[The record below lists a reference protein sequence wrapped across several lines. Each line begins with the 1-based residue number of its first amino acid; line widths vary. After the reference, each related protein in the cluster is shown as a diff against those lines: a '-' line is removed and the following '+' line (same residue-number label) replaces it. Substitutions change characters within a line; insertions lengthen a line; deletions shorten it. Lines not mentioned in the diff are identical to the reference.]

1 VPVLPRTAL
10 AALIAVAGFAL
21 GCGAGGEPAGNAGGA
36 PQTFTGPQR
45 AVTTEAPAT
54 RIVTDAH
61 GCGYGARWDAARKRC
76 HLRPAGP
83 ARGLTG
89 HGSPR
94 LARAPLVALVPPE
107 AAGDAPTFWIY
118 LRLSQPLTHL
128 MDTSVDGSRHDLDTP
143 LGIDR
148 ESKDKHC
155 VGVAF
160 DDAQPPLRNRRP
172 GQRVS
177 VGIRIGDRVTWT
189 APTRIRL
196 ALSRDFFST
205 SDPWFTA
212 LGCQA

>member
-1 VPVLPRTAL
+1 VRSARTPR
-10 AALIAVAGFAL
+10 VSS
-21 GCGAGGEPAGNAGGA
+21 
-36 PQTFTGPQR
+36 
-45 AVTTEAPAT
+45 
-54 RIVTDAH
+54 
-61 GCGYGARWDAARKRC
+61 ARR
-76 HLRPAGP
+76 
-83 ARGLTG
+83 
-89 HGSPR
+89 
-94 LARAPLVALVPPE
+94 LVAFVRPE

-118 LRLSQPLTHL
+118 LRLSQPLAHL
-128 MDTSVDGSRHDLDTP
+128 MDTSIDGSRHDVDTP
-143 LGIDR
+143 LGFER

-160 DDAQPPLRNRRP
+160 DDAQPPLRDPHP

-212 LGCQA
+212 LGCEA